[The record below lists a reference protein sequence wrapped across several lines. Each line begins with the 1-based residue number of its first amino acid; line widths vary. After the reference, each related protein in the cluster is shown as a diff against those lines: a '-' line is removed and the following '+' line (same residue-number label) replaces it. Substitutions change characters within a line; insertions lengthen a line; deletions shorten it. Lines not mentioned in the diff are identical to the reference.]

1 VAVRSLNANTMWRSV
16 GNRSIIGQVTMAVPV
31 LTIPDGVMLRTLDK
45 GLTILEALATIG
57 REGTTSVALGR
68 RLGLHRTTVHRFLQ
82 TLTMRGYVEQISES
96 DRYRLGLGALRLA
109 AASMTGLTLRDVGMP
124 VLEALGRETSE
135 TVQTVILDPSGEVVT
150 IDRLDAEHPIGLR
163 THIGARR
170 PAYCS
175 AAGKAMLAFK
185 SEAEV
190 DEILARGMPARTP
203 STVTDPLLFKAQ
215 LWEVTR
221 RGFAVDDEENLEGV
235 RCVAAPVFDFDG
247 RLAGAVSLMAPLMR
261 VDSARVIEL
270 GECTAKAARTLSY
283 LLGYHD
289 AISTE
294 PLAMR
299 RAKATGRAI
308 STPKAAP

>member
-1 VAVRSLNANTMWRSV
+1 
-16 GNRSIIGQVTMAVPV
+16 
-31 LTIPDGVMLRTLDK
+31 MLRTLDK
-45 GLTILEALATIG
+45 GLTILEALASIG

-82 TLTMRGYVEQISES
+82 TLTRRGYVEQINQT

-109 AASMTGLTLRDVGMP
+109 SASMTGLTLRDVGMP
-124 VLEALGRETSE
+124 VLEALRRETGE
-135 TVQTVILDPSGEVVT
+135 TVQTVILDSCGEVVT

-163 THIGARR
+163 TYIGARR

-175 AAGKAMLAFK
+175 AAGKAMLAFR

-203 STVTDPLLFKAQ
+203 STITDPLLFKAQ

-221 RGFAVDDEENLEGV
+221 RGFALDDEENLAGV

-247 RLAGAVSLMAPLMR
+247 RLAGAVSLLAPSMR
-261 VDSARVIEL
+261 VDSAHLLEL
-270 GECTAKAARTLSY
+270 GESTAEAARTLSH

-289 AISTE
+289 PTVTE
-294 PLAMR
+294 HLVMR
-299 RAKATGRAI
+299 RPKADGRA
-308 STPKAAP
+308 SATPQAAP

>member
-1 VAVRSLNANTMWRSV
+1 
-16 GNRSIIGQVTMAVPV
+16 
-31 LTIPDGVMLRTLDK
+31 MLRTLDK
-45 GLTILEALATIG
+45 GLTILEALASIG

-68 RLGLHRTTVHRFLQ
+68 KLGLHRTTVHRFLQ
-82 TLTMRGYVEQISES
+82 TLTMRGYVEHISQS

-109 AASMTGLTLRDVGMP
+109 AASMTGLTIRDVGMP
-124 VLEALGRETSE
+124 VLEALRRETGE
-135 TVQTVILDPSGEVVT
+135 TVQSVILDPSGEVVT

-185 SEAEV
+185 SEADV
-190 DEILARGMPARTP
+190 DEILARGMPPRTP
-203 STVTDPLLFKAQ
+203 TTVTDPLLFKAQ

-221 RGFAVDDEENLEGV
+221 RGFAIDDGENLEGV

-247 RLAGAVSLMAPLMR
+247 RLAGAVSLLAPSMR
-261 VDSARVIEL
+261 ADAAHLLVL
-270 GECTAKAARTLSY
+270 GERTAEAARTLSY

-289 AISTE
+289 ATSTE
-294 PLAMR
+294 PLMAR
-299 RAKATGRAI
+299 PPKADGRAI
-308 STPKAAP
+308 PAPKADQ